1 MTQWHLTINAEP
13 GLFMKRTQNNLT
25 EEGSV
30 MEKIK
35 NVKKIAGIILLLLC
49 NIALITATVLF
60 TIYYSNSIVEQKETS
75 MKETFC
81 NTIDTMKKI
90 SEQYLDTELSN
101 AESWKSYIEHEHMT
115 KDEAIRYIGMIEDQS
130 VGETHIIDMETY
142 DAVSTNYT
150 NGSNNIEFYKNNSK
164 KDEYTTIPFENK
176 MIRIFNGS
184 LNTEPCKWQK

>member
-142 DAVSTNYT
+142 DSVSTNYT

-164 KDEYTTIPFENK
+164 KR
-176 MIRIFNGS
+176 RIYHH
-184 LNTEPCKWQK
+184 TV